1 MFANLLPNSR
11 RILEPLERISEFLFG
26 LIMVLTLTCSFRLS
40 GANRGNVHTMFME
53 ALGCNVAWGII
64 DAFFYL
70 MGCLGQRGLGVVLLR
85 RLRTTFDPSEGRQV
99 VAEALPR
106 LVASLL
112 QPDEIELLRTRLIQ
126 FPESLDKPRLAKE
139 DWLGALAVFLLVFLS
154 MFPLVVPFIFVG
166 NVRLAIGIS
175 NAIAILLMFLAR
187 YSFGRLTNDKPWRAG
202 IAMVIFGTVIVA
214 VAVRL
219 GG

>member
-1 MFANLLPNSR
+1 MFANLFTKPR
-11 RILEPLERISEFLFG
+11 RVLQPLERISEFLFG

-40 GANRGNVHTMFME
+40 GANRGSVHTMFME

-70 MGCLGQRGLGVVLLR
+70 MSCLGQRGIGIVLLR
-85 RLRTTFDPSEGRQV
+85 RLRTTLDPSEGRRV
-99 VAEALPR
+99 VVEGLPP

-112 QPDEIELLRTRLIQ
+112 QPNEIELLRTRLIQ
-126 FPESLDKPRLAKE
+126 LPESIEKPRLAKE

-154 MFPLVVPFIFVG
+154 MFPLVVPFIFVS

-175 NAIAILLMFLAR
+175 NAIAIFLMFLAG
-187 YSFGRLTNDKPWRAG
+187 YSFGRFTNDKPWRAG
-202 IAMVIFGTVIVA
+202 ITMVIFGTIIVA